1 MEPNLKRH
9 LQVHLSNPHIN
20 YIQCEDCKYCKLDRR
35 LQYGKRLQ
43 FPRTFRRPQVI
54 SNYNLESSYF
64 YHLTD
69 NSFHSNYNYPERPSN
84 PIRPSNPVPP
94 PNHTINRSVTRTL
107 SQPRNVNLPRITNR
121 NQVPIFEFYNL
132 EEYQPPE
139 LSVRDLNVNTSISIY
154 LRGNNPPEKCSICYE
169 NLRSFQIVRELS
181 CGHKFHQKCV
191 DKWFENKDTCPLCR
205 YCLLDTDL

>member
-69 NSFHSNYNYPERPSN
+69 NSFHNNHNNYNN
-84 PIRPSNPVPP
+84 PVRPSNPVP
-94 PNHTINRSVTRTL
+94 HTINRSVTRTL
-107 SQPRNVNLPRITNR
+107 SQPRNINLPRITNR

-154 LRGNNPPEKCSICYE
+154 LRGNNPLERCSICYE
-169 NLRSFQIVRELS
+169 YLRSFQIVRELN

>member
-69 NSFHSNYNYPERPSN
+69 NSFHNNHSNYNN
-84 PIRPSNPVPP
+84 AVRPSNPVP
-94 PNHTINRSVTRTL
+94 HTINRSVTRTL
-107 SQPRNVNLPRITNR
+107 SQPRNINLPRITNR

-132 EEYQPPE
+132 EDYEPPD
-139 LSVRDLNVNTSISIY
+139 LSVRDLNANTSISIY
-154 LRGNNPPEKCSICYE
+154 LRGNNTPERCSICYD
-169 NLRSFQIVRELS
+169 NLRSFQIVRELN

-205 YCLLDTDL
+205 YCLLDTEL